1 MSETSCIFCKIA
13 RKEDSTTVI
22 EYESETIV
30 IFKDIH
36 PASKY
41 HFLAIP
47 KVHIKNAKVMTKEHI
62 PLRKFQ

>member
-1 MSETSCIFCKIA
+1 MSDKPCIFCKIS
-13 RKEDSTTVI
+13 RKEDPTTVI

-36 PASKY
+36 PASDW

-47 KVHIKNAKVMTKEHI
+47 KGHIQNAKSLTIDHV
-62 PLRKFQ
+62 PLRK

>member
-1 MSETSCIFCKIA
+1 M
-13 RKEDSTTVI
+13 I

-36 PASKY
+36 PASDW

-47 KVHIKNAKVMTKEHI
+47 KGHIQNAKSLTIDHV
-62 PLRKFQ
+62 PLRK